1 MINKDIVFTERP
13 SSIPF
18 GYNLSYKSALIC
30 LSLKFNCEPR
40 KSCSLIKIQ
49 LILTTL
55 ILQGNLSNLIK
66 LNTDKSFV
74 FTPIRFD
81 PSINRAITY
90 ILKDGLIKKLENG
103 NFRLTELGKEF
114 TKKMIDK
121 KIFAKE
127 TNEIINLGVLDDDT
141 LNYIIS
147 MWRYD
152 DKD

>member
-18 GYNLSYKSALIC
+18 GYNLSYKIALIC

-55 ILQGNLSNLIK
+55 ILQGDLSNLIK

-81 PSINRAITY
+81 PSINKAIAY
-90 ILKDGLIKKLENG
+90 ALRDGLIKKLSNG
-103 NFRLTELGKEF
+103 NFRLTELGKKF
-114 TKKMIDK
+114 TEKMINK
-121 KIFAKE
+121 HIFAKE
-127 TNEIINLGVLDDDT
+127 MNEIMKLGILDDDT